1 MISEVST
8 HNSFTNFRYAVAM
21 ATTAGITRVL
31 MVDDDV
37 KLCRLL
43 KDYLDPFGFD
53 LTFAHAGPEGLT
65 RALEPGCEAIILD
78 VMLPGLDG
86 FEVLR
91 RLRTSSAIPVLMLT
105 ARGEEIDRI
114 AGLEV
119 GADDYLPKTFS
130 PRELLARLRAVLRRA
145 PESPRP
151 VVVGKLV
158 IDPGARLARIHDRQ
172 LSLTP
177 VEFDLLL
184 SLARACGRVKTRE
197 QLLHEASS
205 RELEVF
211 DRSVDV
217 HISSLRRKLGDDSKN
232 PRWIRTVRAAGYMM
246 PKPGGGL

>member
-1 MISEVST
+1 
-8 HNSFTNFRYAVAM
+8 M
-21 ATTAGITRVL
+21 AIAAATTRVL

-65 RALEPGCEAIILD
+65 RALEPGCEAVILD

-91 RLRTSSAIPVLMLT
+91 RLRASSAIPVLMLT

-145 PESPRP
+145 PESTRERL
-151 VVVGKLV
+151 VTIGGLV
-158 IDPGARLARIHDRQ
+158 IETGARLARLDGRQ

-197 QLLHEASS
+197 QLLHDASS
-205 RELEVF
+205 RDLEAF

-217 HISSLRRKLGDDSKN
+217 HISSLRRKLGDDSRN
-232 PRWIRTVRAAGYMM
+232 PHWIRTVRAAGYMM
-246 PKPGGGL
+246 PKPGGGS